1 MRSLATT
8 ILSLAVLLVSS
19 ENPVSAGN
27 VSDVSLKIEKVYA
40 KPVRYNS
47 NGRATVIVTLTNTS
61 QYNIRIEGV
70 TCAFYNDGKPVAT
83 ALGGATNLQAGE
95 VAVETI
101 LTMEDVL
108 FNSAGCRVD
117 DVLRSAPN

>member
-40 KPVRYNS
+40 KPVWYNS
-47 NGRATVIVTLTNTS
+47 NGRLTVIVTLTNTS
-61 QYNIRIEGV
+61 QYNIRIVSV
-70 TCAFYNDGKPVAT
+70 TCAFYSDGKPVAT
-83 ALGGATNLQAGE
+83 ALGGATNLQAGG

-101 LTMEDVL
+101 FTMEDLL

-117 DVLRSAPN
+117 DV